1 MSQPADEVAVSFPD
15 YSWRSPDLG
24 VERTVEIAHGRVS
37 YFARGQG
44 PVLVFAHGWLANANL
59 WRKVVRSAHHVQAA
73 ARQLI
78 ERFDRPVLL
87 VWSPEDPVFPFAHA
101 EAYAGELRRARLERI
116 TDAFSFTGEDQ
127 PDALA
132 SAIARFAAA

>member
-1 MSQPADEVAVSFPD
+1 MQLLRDPAFRYDPRAYGLLVKRPIEEQVWTPTPCPALPCLYDDAILHDASKVM
-15 YSWRSPDLG
+15 RS
-24 VERTVEIAHGRVS
+24 A
-37 YFARGQG
+37 
-44 PVLVFAHGWLANANL
+44 
-59 WRKVVRSAHHVQAA
+59 SAHHVQAA